1 MPLADTR
8 IKQAKPLEKPYKLS
22 DGGGLYLHIQTSGAK
37 YWRLA
42 YRFGG
47 KQKTLALGV
56 YPDVSLASA
65 RDERGKARE
74 LLVAGIDPSTVMS
87 KRVKIRATFDQLENS
102 FEAVAREWHEKQKGE
117 WTEHHAERVLRGL
130 KNEVFPDIGNIPIAE
145 VTAPQI
151 LAMLK
156 KIESRDALELAS
168 RTQQRCSAIF
178 RYAVQT
184 GRVQH
189 NPAADLRGV
198 LKTRKVKHRAALS
211 RADLPEFLENLD
223 TYKGNRVTQL
233 ALKLI
238 LLTFVRTRELRGAKW
253 KEFDLER
260 AEWRVPAERMKMGIE
275 HFVPLSSQA
284 VEILQKLKPITGKS
298 ELVFPSERSLRKPV
312 SENTML
318 YAMYR
323 MGYHK
328 RATVHGMRA
337 TASTIL
343 NESGFN
349 PDAIER
355 QLAHIPKD
363 EVRAAYHR
371 AKYLEERR
379 NMMQWWADFLDG
391 VSGTENVVPIKAGK
405 S

>member
-1 MPLADTR
+1 
-8 IKQAKPLEKPYKLS
+8 
-22 DGGGLYLHIQTSGAK
+22 
-37 YWRLA
+37 
-42 YRFGG
+42 
-47 KQKTLALGV
+47 
-56 YPDVSLASA
+56 
-65 RDERGKARE
+65 
-74 LLVAGIDPSTVMS
+74 MS
-87 KRVKIRATFDQLENS
+87 KRVKQRETCNQLKNS
-102 FEAVAREWHEKQKGE
+102 FETITREWHEKQKGA
-117 WTEHHAERVLRGL
+117 WTEHHAERVLRCM
-130 KNEVFPDIGNIPIAE
+130 KNEVFPDIGNIPLSE

-168 RTQQRCSAIF
+168 RTLQRCNAIF

-189 NPAADLRGV
+189 NPAADLKGV

-211 RADLPEFLENLD
+211 RADLPEFLNNLD
-223 TYKGNRVTQL
+223 TYKGNLITQL

-238 LLTFVRTRELRGAKW
+238 LLTFVRTRELREAKW
-253 KEFDLER
+253 KEFDLDR
-260 AEWRVPAERMKMGIE
+260 AEWRVPAERMKMGVE
-275 HFVPLSSQA
+275 HIVPLSSQA
-284 VEILQKLKPITGKS
+284 VNILQQLKPLTGKS
-298 ELVFPSERSLRKPV
+298 ELVFPGERSLKKPV

-328 RATVHGMRA
+328 RATVHGLRA

-379 NMMQWWADFLDG
+379 HMMQWWADFLDG
-391 VSGTENVVPIKAGK
+391 LRDKENVVPIMAGK